1 MKTKLL
7 LAAAALA
14 AAVLPAGTAFAE
26 DHEIRMLN
34 RGENGEM
41 MVFEPAYLEIAP
53 GDTVTFLATDRS
65 HNAETIPGMVPE
77 GGETFRGA
85 INEEISVTFTAEGV
99 YGVKCLPHYGLGMV
113 ALIRVGE
120 SEPVN
125 LEAAAGVRHPGRA
138 RQRMQTLIQQAG
150 E

>member
-1 MKTKLL
+1 MNTKLL

-14 AAVLPAGTAFAE
+14 VALPAGTAFAE
-26 DHEIRMLN
+26 DHEIHMLN
-34 RGENGEM
+34 RGANGEM

-53 GDTVTFLATDRS
+53 GDTVTFVATDRA
-65 HNAETIPGMVPE
+65 HNAESIPGMVPE

-85 INEEISVTFTAEGV
+85 MNEEISVTFTAEGV

-113 ALIRVGE
+113 ALIQVGE
-120 SEPVN
+120 GEPAN

-138 RQRMQTLIQQAG
+138 RQRMEALFQQVG